1 MDIMIREYRRSDLP
15 FMTEIWNQVVGEG
28 NAFPQEE
35 LLGEGE
41 AEAFL
46 PDRPAVEWP
55 RTQSLDGFL
64 GCIFCIPIMWDDA
77 AISVMPVMG

>member
-1 MDIMIREYRRSDLP
+1 MHFRRRSCLVKGR
-15 FMTEIWNQVVGEG
+15 QK
-28 NAFPQEE
+28 
-35 LLGEGE
+35 L
-41 AEAFL
+41 FL